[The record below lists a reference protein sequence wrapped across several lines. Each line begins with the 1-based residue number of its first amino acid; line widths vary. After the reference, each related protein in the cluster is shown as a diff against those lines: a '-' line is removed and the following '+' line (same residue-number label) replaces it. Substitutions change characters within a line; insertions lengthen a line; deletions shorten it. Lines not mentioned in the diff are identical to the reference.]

1 MVVNEKALVR
11 QMKESYK
18 SQGYQVLV
26 NNDAMVICNGSWL
39 VEIDLDNVPNE
50 VLSLIA
56 LHTRKIPDEGAA
68 CKVVKGDAGPIVQS
82 RILEDALGPVLR
94 MYEERAE
101 AFDDLPVT
109 QMMKTNLVYD
119 GCGVWQA
126 NPGNHIYLIDPR
138 FEALISD
145 RKQVSMVGNGIY
157 AEGEISKVWVLRVA
171 GQSDKE
177 FLNHLEKMTWVT
189 Q

>member
-1 MVVNEKALVR
+1 MVVNEKQLVR

-26 NNDAMVICNGSWL
+26 NNDLMVICNGFWL
-39 VEIDLDNVPNE
+39 VEMDLDNVPNE

-56 LHTRKIPDEGAA
+56 LHTRKIPENGSA
-68 CKVVKGDAGPIVQS
+68 CKVTKGTDGPIVQS
-82 RILEDALGPVLR
+82 RMLEDALGPVR
-94 MYEERAE
+94 QMYEERNE
-101 AFDDLPVT
+101 AFDDIQLA

-126 NPGNHIYLIDPR
+126 HPGNYIYLIDPR
-138 FEALISD
+138 YEALISD
-145 RKQVSMVGNGIY
+145 RGKVSLVGNGIY

-177 FLNHLEKMTWVT
+177 YLKHLEKMTWIA

>member
-18 SQGYQVLV
+18 NQGYQVLV
-26 NNDAMVICNGSWL
+26 NDGAMVICNGFWL

-56 LHTRKIPDEGAA
+56 LHTRKIPDEGSA
-68 CKVVKGDAGPIVQS
+68 CKVVKGDAGPIVQT
-82 RILEDALGPVLR
+82 RILEDALGPVKQMNEQR
-94 MYEERAE
+94 DE
-101 AFDDLPVT
+101 AFDDLPVV

-119 GCGVWQA
+119 GFGAWQA
-126 NPGNHIYLIDPR
+126 HPGNYIYLIDPR
-138 FEALISD
+138 YEALIAD
-145 RKQVSMVGNGIY
+145 RGQVSMVGNGIY

-171 GQSDKE
+171 GQSDKAY
-177 FLNHLEKMTWVT
+177 LDHLEKVTWVT